1 MSAFTEGKPAPQP
14 TTKSLWT
21 ALYQRASADPNRLAV
36 LSPFQSGDL
45 LSGLVQ
51 PLPWE
56 SRHDSNFFGSLS
68 RWSTKASRLVT
79 SPSIILS
86 YVLSWF
92 LTAPDSDR
100 NYLRWSFL
108 ELQRATIRVA
118 SLFQRRG
125 VPPGAAVLYFTPISA
140 EWALL
145 LSVSVLNRYSA
156 VTFRKSALQPGN
168 EHELQEHIDSLS
180 PSVIVV
186 ATEEEARHFASKI
199 DIKVTLGISLE
210 TFTSP
215 APVGW
220 LCMADIVEEA
230 TSDDS
235 VCVDTSYTQPD
246 IEDDD
251 PNRTALIAYTSGSS
265 GNAKGCPLSVH
276 QLLSALGHL
285 SKLPLSL
292 LPTPLAL
299 ICGVNSHSR
308 WQALTITSWATGNA
322 VVLDASDSSAQS
334 ILVSLQT
341 CRPVTLSLLVTAVKP
356 IARASNYSADAIKS
370 VRYVHLIGSTITM
383 AILRVAQET
392 FPRAK
397 ILTNFAMTEA
407 TAITT
412 WADYGRPSVDNMPSW
427 HGIASSG
434 QVAHGAALKI
444 VDAEGSISEHGE
456 VGQLHLRGDSVI
468 SDYVGGDRDR
478 RAAFYTGDDGH
489 RWFVSGDDAVIDA
502 KGLLYVLGRSEY
514 TVRRDGKVV
523 VPCTIEHFL
532 EVEFPQCTV
541 STQPPTA
548 SSCTF

>member
-1 MSAFTEGKPAPQP
+1 MSAFIEGKPAPKP

-21 ALYQRASADPNRLAV
+21 ALYQRAGADPNRLAV
-36 LSPFQSGDL
+36 VSPHQSRDL

-51 PLPWE
+51 PWPWE
-56 SRHDSNFFGSLS
+56 SRHDSSFFGSLS
-68 RWSTKASRLVT
+68 RWSTKTIRAIT
-79 SPSIILS
+79 SPPIILS
-86 YVLSWF
+86 YILSW
-92 LTAPDSDR
+92 LLPAPDSDG

-108 ELQRATIRVA
+108 ELQRATVRVA

-125 VPPGAAVLYFTPISA
+125 VPPGATVFYFTPISA

-156 VTFRKSALQPGN
+156 VTLRKSFLQPGS
-168 EHELQEHIDSLS
+168 EHTLQEQIDSLS

-186 ATEEEARHFASKI
+186 AREEEARHLASKI
-199 DIKVTLGISLE
+199 DTKITLGISLE

-220 LCMADIVEEA
+220 VSIADIVEEA

-235 VCVDTSYTQPD
+235 AGIDTSDAQPD
-246 IEDDD
+246 NEVDE
-251 PNRTALIAYTSGSS
+251 PKRTALIAYTSGST
-265 GNAKGCPLSVH
+265 GNPKGCPLSVH

-292 LPTPLAL
+292 LPAPLAL
-299 ICGVNSHSR
+299 VSSVNSQSR
-308 WQALTITSWATGNA
+308 WQAITITSWATGNA
-322 VVLDASDSSAQS
+322 VVLDASDSSAES
-334 ILVSLQT
+334 VLASLQT
-341 CRPVTLSLLVTAVKP
+341 CRPVTLPLLVTAVRS
-356 IARASNYSADAIKS
+356 IARANNYSADAIKS

-383 AILRVAQET
+383 AILRAAQGT

-407 TAITT
+407 TAITS
-412 WADYGRPSVDNMPSW
+412 WAEYGRPSVDNMPSW

-444 VDAEGSISEHGE
+444 VNAEGAVAEHGE
-456 VGQLHLRGDSVI
+456 VGQLHLRGDCVI
-468 SDYVGGDRDR
+468 SSYVGDNSDK
-478 RAAFYTGDDGH
+478 RAAFYASDDGH

-514 TVRRDGKVV
+514 TVRRDEKVV
-523 VPCTIEHFL
+523 VPSTIEHFL
-532 EVEFPQCTV
+532 EMEFQQSTV
-541 STQPPTA
+541 SSQPPN
-548 SSCTF
+548 CIF